1 MSRSTGDAGVG
12 GSDFTWS
19 HYTYL
24 RKRGRSSVGRTPAL
38 HAGGREFN
46 SPRLHLEAKN
56 CFLKLKLVSIG
67 FKLYEL
73 SVFLSC
79 LNSLGIKLKT

>member
-1 MSRSTGDAGVG
+1 MLITRESVVQSHLGPLCV
-12 GSDFTWS
+12 SDQ
-19 HYTYL
+19 
-24 RKRGRSSVGRTPAL
+24 RGRSSVGRTPAL